1 MIRKSEINKM
11 SDTVY
16 KVKIDQFEGPLD
28 LLLHLVNQYEI
39 DIYDIPLREITDQY
53 MDYIHTMQEL
63 KLDVASEYL
72 VMAATLLAIKSQMLL
87 PKQEIDIED
96 EFEEDPREELIKRLI
111 EYRKYKQAAQL
122 LKERELENNQIYTK
136 PPSDLSQ
143 YESKVKV
150 VKSDEVSIID
160 LAQAFQR
167 VLRRKQLLQPLET
180 TIQRQEIPI
189 EHRMNDV
196 VEQLKMSN
204 GRKSFDSLF
213 PYREKFEIV
222 ITFLAILEL
231 MKTRVINCIQKS
243 NFETLI
249 VELVEE

>member
-1 MIRKSEINKM
+1 M
-11 SDTVY
+11 
-16 KVKIDQFEGPLD
+16 
-28 LLLHLVNQYEI
+28 
-39 DIYDIPLREITDQY
+39 
-53 MDYIHTMQEL
+53 
-63 KLDVASEYL
+63 
-72 VMAATLLAIKSQMLL
+72 
-87 PKQEIDIED
+87 
-96 EFEEDPREELIKRLI
+96 
-111 EYRKYKQAAQL
+111 
-122 LKERELENNQIYTK
+122 
-136 PPSDLSQ
+136 
-143 YESKVKV
+143 
-150 VKSDEVSIID
+150 
-160 LAQAFQR
+160 
-167 VLRRKQLLQPLET
+167 LRRKQLLQPLET

-231 MKTRVINCIQKS
+231 MKTRVINCIEKS